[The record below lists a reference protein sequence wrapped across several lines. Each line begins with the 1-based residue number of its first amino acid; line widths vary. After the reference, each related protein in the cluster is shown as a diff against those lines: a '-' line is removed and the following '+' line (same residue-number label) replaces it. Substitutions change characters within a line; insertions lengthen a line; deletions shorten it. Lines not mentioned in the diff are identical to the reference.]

1 MPAKSA
7 KQYRM
12 MAAIAHG
19 AKSKTGVGPSEEVAK
34 EFVNKTPKEKRSS
47 FMKHF
52 KGKKSGKK

>member
-7 KQYRM
+7 KQFRM

-19 AKSKTGVGPSEEVAK
+19 AKSKTGIGPSKEVAQ
-34 EFVNKTPKEKRSS
+34 EFVKETPKDKKSS

-52 KGKKSGKK
+52 KGKKSGK